1 MAAACSLNGSF
12 LEEAMNVRVTAA
24 TLGLTLLLAACGQQ
38 SPISQAAPEI
48 GLPAAAARTQAPLL
62 GAGNPDAIAGQYIV
76 VFSDGAVPD
85 LAAQS
90 AGGLI
95 GSLGLDPQGITVQ
108 HIYAAA
114 LNGFAARLSA
124 QNLAKLQADKRVK
137 YVQQDSVV
145 RASATQSGAVWGLD
159 RIDQRSL
166 PLNGSYVYDTAASNV
181 KVYVIDTGIRIT
193 HQEFGGR
200 ATWGTNQTGDG
211 NNTDCGGHGT
221 HVAGTV
227 GSSTYG
233 VAKSVKLVAVKVLG
247 CNGSGSNSGIIAG
260 INWAVSNKGSAT
272 AIANMSLGGG
282 RDQASND
289 AVNNAVNKGL
299 FIAVAA
305 GNENQDAC
313 NVSPASAEK
322 AFTVGATTK
331 SDRRADSNDWGYTQ
345 SGSPLGSNY
354 GSCVDLFAPG
364 TGITSTLSTSDT
376 AISSATWNG
385 TSMATP
391 HVAGAAALILA
402 ANPSYTP
409 DQIRS
414 ALLSNATTG
423 KLSNLNGSVDR
434 LLFTNPGGGT
444 NPNPTP
450 TPNTQTYT
458 GSVSA
463 GQNSYQ
469 PNNTGFTYAGG
480 TLKASLSG
488 PSGTDFDLYLYRYL
502 NGAWNVVAQS
512 DGSTSTEGVTY
523 TAAAGT
529 YIWGVYAYSG
539 SGSYTL
545 TETK

>member
-1 MAAACSLNGSF
+1 
-12 LEEAMNVRVTAA
+12 MNVRVTAA
-24 TLGLTLLLAACGQQ
+24 TLGLTLLLAACGEQ
-38 SPISQAAPEI
+38 SPTAQAAPGT
-48 GLPAAAARTQAPLL
+48 GLPTAAARTQAPLL

-76 VFSDGAVPD
+76 VFSDGAMPD

-95 GSLGLDPQGITVQ
+95 GRLGLDPQGITVQ

-124 QNLAKLQADKRVK
+124 QNLAKLQADRRVK

-181 KVYVIDTGIRIT
+181 KVYIIDTGIRIT

-200 ATWGTNQTGDG
+200 AIWGTNQTGDG

-289 AVNNAVNKGL
+289 AVNTAVNKGL

-322 AFTVGATTK
+322 ALTVGATTR
-331 SDRRADSNDWGYTQ
+331 SDRRADPNDWGYTQ
-345 SGSPLGSNY
+345 AGSPLGSNY

-364 TGITSTLSTSDT
+364 TGITSTLSTGDT
-376 AISSATWNG
+376 AVSGATWNG

-409 DQIRS
+409 DQIRA
-414 ALLSNATTG
+414 ALLNGATTG
-423 KLSNLNGSVDR
+423 KLSNLGGSVDR

-444 NPNPTP
+444 TDPAP

-458 GSVSA
+458 GSVAA

-469 PNNTGFTYAGG
+469 PNTTGFNYAGG

-488 PSGTDFDLYLYRYL
+488 PAGTDFDLYLYRYQ

-523 TAAAGT
+523 TAASGT
-529 YIWGVYAYSG
+529 YIWGIYAYSG

-545 TETK
+545 TESK